1 MAMKAVI
8 LAGGFG
14 TRISEE
20 THLRPKPMVEIGG
33 MPIIWHIMKHYSQ
46 HGIKDFVIC
55 LGYKGYMIK
64 EFFSNYALHSSD
76 VTINLASGKPLIHT
90 NNSEPWT
97 ITLIDT
103 GEDSQTGRRLKL
115 VTDYVKDE
123 DFCFTYG
130 DGVSDVN
137 ISNLV
142 NAHQMSGNLV
152 TMTAIRPPSR
162 YGAIKL
168 ENDKVI
174 HFSEKPKS
182 GEEYIN
188 GGFFVVSPTA
198 LQFLTSENE
207 SWESDILPKIATAG
221 GLGAFRH
228 DGFWQSMDTLRDR
241 NLLEELWRE
250 TNPPW
255 KTWD

>member
-1 MAMKAVI
+1 MKAVI

-46 HGIKDFVIC
+46 HGITEFVIC

-76 VTINLASGKPLIHT
+76 VTLDLTSGKARIHT

-97 ITLIDT
+97 VTLVDT
-103 GEDSQTGRRLKL
+103 GDDSQTGRRLQK
-115 VTDYVKDE
+115 VTHYLEGD

-130 DGVSDVN
+130 DGVSNVD
-137 ISNLV
+137 ITKLIE
-142 NAHQMSGNLV
+142 AHKVADNTV

-162 YGAIKL
+162 YGAVKL
-168 ENDKVI
+168 EKEKVV

-188 GGFFVVSPTA
+188 GGFFVISPPA
-198 LQFLTSENE
+198 LKYLTSENQ
-207 SWESDILPKIATAG
+207 SWEADVLPRIAEAG
-221 GLGAFRH
+221 GLGAFKH

-241 NLLEELWRE
+241 NLLEELWRQP
-250 TNPPW
+250 NPPW